1 MRTLHFLQV
10 PWPPQV
16 ESIAT
21 AFQLAASNRLT
32 PGGTRVSTPDGSK
45 RRMTRPRPS

>member
-1 MRTLHFLQV
+1 LHV

-21 AFQLAASNRLT
+21 AFQLAASKT
-32 PGGTRVSTPDGSK
+32 VVPAGTRASFVV
-45 RRMTRPRPS
+45 PSDCA